1 MTIFVTSRKWFSYHY
16 STVPERPDCHE
27 PALALLRDVLGYAVT
42 TGAALAPE
50 RDSAADPWLV
60 GRLERSLLRVNPG
73 LGEAS
78 ARQAIVALRQSAG
91 PDLLETNERMHTLL
105 SRWVSVEE
113 AASSP
118 GQPPMRRSV
127 RFFDFENPANNEF
140 LVTDEFVLKGPQ
152 REKRFDLVIH
162 VNGLPLVVMECKDPA
177 DPRSMEKAAGDLLA
191 YQRPETGAPRLFETV
206 HFCLALSRHQA
217 RFGTV
222 TTELKHFSPWK
233 SVRPFT
239 KDILRTALGREP
251 SAQDEMLASL
261 CHPAQLL
268 ELLRGFAAFE
278 RRGGRLVKKLARYQ
292 QWEAVRDAADRVSD
306 TRRGALKM
314 RGGVIWHTQGSGKSL
329 TMLWLALRLRRARVL
344 ENPAL
349 VIVTDRTDLDRQI
362 AATFRDCGFENPV
375 VATSVRHLAQL
386 LQGPAG
392 QTILTTIQKFE
403 EDLTR
408 KGKRQLGVPMHT
420 GGNVIVLI
428 DEAHRTEYGKLNA
441 RLRDALPD
449 ACLIAFTGTPIA
461 KTLAKFG
468 SYIHRYTMPVS
479 VQDGATVPILYE
491 SRLPDLA
498 VWGKRLDPIFDAEL
512 AHLTD
517 EQREQVKK
525 KEVTMRRIAEA
536 EDRIEMIA
544 HDIVRHYRENFMADG
559 FKGQVAACSQKAAA
573 RYYEAL
579 ERLMPGQVALLIS
592 DPPKGDEA
600 LWELKRQFGNEPAI
614 IEQFLN
620 DSPDRLALIVV
631 ANKYLTG
638 FDAPIERV
646 LYLDKPMKEH
656 ELLQAIAR
664 VNRPLPEMDKEWGLV
679 VDYWGVAGFLDKA
692 LESLHEDINPGEILI
707 ERLGNE
713 AYARLRAL
721 HRDVAECF
729 PKHLPRKDIEPWLE
743 AIEPADRRAI
753 FLARYRDYYR
763 SLEQLLPDPRALDFL
778 PDLAWYRRVR
788 KEAANAFQESDLSIP
803 DCSARIR
810 KLIDRHVKGEEI
822 IPLLK
827 PVDILGDDFST
838 EIEKLRSPRAKA
850 MRMEHAIRHTI
861 NVKLHEDPVF
871 FESLSER
878 LARIITERKASRFDD
893 IAEFRLLG
901 DLAREMRERDQV
913 AGKQGVTAEELPF
926 FHAIQKGLQI
936 PNGSNLAER
945 PTTDLPKLTRVIL
958 EDIREIAVI
967 DWSTKEEI
975 MRDMRRAIKR
985 RLRMDYSI
993 SDEAI
998 EPLVVSLMEL
1008 ARVHLSR

>member
-1 MTIFVTSRKWFSYHY
+1 M
-16 STVPERPDCHE
+16 PERPDSHE
-27 PALALLRDVLGYAVT
+27 PALALLRDVLGYTAT
-42 TGAALAPE
+42 TGAALTHE
-50 RDSAADPWLV
+50 RESAADPWLV
-60 GRLERSLLRVNPG
+60 GRLEKSLMRVNPG

-78 ARQAIVALRQSAG
+78 ARQAIVALRQAAG

-105 SRWVSVEE
+105 SRWVTVEE

-127 RFFDFENPANNEF
+127 RFFDFEDATNNEF

-152 REKRFDLVIH
+152 RERRFDLVIH
-162 VNGLPLVVMECKDPA
+162 VNGLPLVVSECKDPA
-177 DPRSMEKAAGDLLA
+177 DPRALEKAAADLLA

-206 HFCLALSRHQA
+206 HFCIALSRHQA
-217 RFGTV
+217 RFGAV
-222 TTELKHFSPWK
+222 ATELKHFAPWK
-233 SVRPFT
+233 SMRPFK
-239 KDILRTALGREP
+239 KDELRRILGRDP
-251 SAQDEMLASL
+251 TVQDELLACL
-261 CHPAQLL
+261 CHPMQLL
-268 ELLRGFAAFE
+268 DFLRGFAAFE

-292 QWEAVRDAADRVSD
+292 QWEAVKDAADRVSD
-306 TRRGALKM
+306 EKRGPLRL

-329 TMLWLALRLRRARVL
+329 TMLWLALRLRRARSL
-344 ENPAL
+344 ENPTL
-349 VIVTDRTDLDRQI
+349 IIVTDRTDLDRQI
-362 AATFRDCGFENPV
+362 ATTFRNCGFENPV
-375 VATSVRHLAQL
+375 AATSVRHLAQML
-386 LQGPAG
+386 KGPSG

-408 KGKRQLGVPMHT
+408 EGKRKIGVPMHK

-428 DEAHRTEYGKLNA
+428 DEAHRTEYGVFNA
-441 RLRDALPD
+441 RLRDALPE
-449 ACLIAFTGTPIA
+449 ACFIAFTGTPIP

-468 SYIHRYTMPVS
+468 SYIHRYTMPTS
-479 VQDGATVPILYE
+479 VEDGATVPILYE

-536 EDRIEMIA
+536 VDRIEMIA
-544 HDIVRHYRENFMADG
+544 FDIAKHYRENFMADG
-559 FKGQVAACSQKAAA
+559 FKGQVAAVSQKAAA

-592 DPPKGDEA
+592 DPPKGEDA
-600 LWELKRQFGNEPAI
+600 LWALKRTFGNEPAI

-620 DSPDRLALIVV
+620 DPPDKLALMVV
-631 ANKYLTG
+631 ADKYLTG
-638 FDAPIERV
+638 FDAPVERV
-646 LYLDKPMKEH
+646 LYLDKPLQEH
-656 ELLQAIAR
+656 NLLQAIAR
-664 VNRPLPEMDKEWGLV
+664 VNRPCPELDKEWGLV

-692 LESLHEDINPGEILI
+692 LEGLHEDIDPGEILV

-713 AYARLRAL
+713 AFARLRAT
-721 HRDVAECF
+721 HRDVVGCF
-729 PKHLPRKDIEPWLE
+729 PKNIARKDIEPWLE

-778 PDLAWYRRVR
+778 TDLAWYRRVR
-788 KEAANAFQESDLSIP
+788 KEAENAFRESDLSIP
-803 DCSARIR
+803 DCSERIR
-810 KLIDRHVKGEEI
+810 KLIDRHVKGEDI

-827 PVDILGDDFST
+827 PVDILGENFST

-861 NVKLHEDPVF
+861 TVKLHEDPVL
-871 FESLSER
+871 FESLSQR
-878 LARIITERKASRFDD
+878 LERIITERKASRLDD
-893 IAEFRLLG
+893 VAEFRLLG
-901 DLAREMRERDQV
+901 ELAREMRERDQE
-913 AGKQGVTAEELPF
+913 AGKQGVKADELPF
-926 FHAIQKGLQI
+926 FHAIQKALQG
-936 PNGSNLAER
+936 PDKSSVAEQ
-945 PTTDLPKLTRVIL
+945 PETDIPKLTRLIL
-958 EDIREIAVI
+958 DDLQEIAVI
-967 DWSTKEEI
+967 DWDTKEEI

-993 SDEAI
+993 PGEAI
-998 EPLVVSLMEL
+998 EPLVASLMEL